1 MEKNYALRGFKKGE
15 TRMNYGAMIESRK
28 SVRAFQPEALPE
40 KVLAQVRD
48 YYDNECHRL
57 VESIKTQLLI
67 LDSSVKEA
75 LEGAAGYEKFMIGAP
90 SYLVLLSDNG
100 QYAEENAGFMM
111 EDILLKLTEMGL
123 DSCWITFTDPDQVAK
138 ALGQESNSLKPAA
151 IAAFGKGVRKFRKM
165 RVNIRSMSSIDLKEE
180 KQFYAPKISVGEM
193 VHHKTWNSKEEMFEK
208 LDFYDDALW
217 RAFYAASLSP
227 SYLNRQPYGF
237 VLTHPKAILVRC
249 PDEYTGELDAKLGLG
264 IVMLHFAG
272 VLSVW
277 GDKGWQMGP
286 VEEDLDLPEGY
297 TAVASCPVF

>member
-1 MEKNYALRGFKKGE
+1 
-15 TRMNYGAMIESRK
+15 MNYGAMIETRK

-40 KVLAQVRD
+40 KVLEQVRD
-48 YYDNECHRL
+48 YYENGCHRL
-57 VESIKTQLLI
+57 VEGLGTQLLI

-90 SYLVLLSDNG
+90 SYLVLLSQNG
-100 QYAEENAGFMM
+100 QYAEENAGFIM
-111 EDILLKLTEMGL
+111 EDMLLKLTEMGL
-123 DSCWITFTDPDQVAK
+123 DSCWITFTDPAQVAK
-138 ALGQESNSLKPAA
+138 ALNLEENGMQPAA
-151 IAAFGKGVRKFRKM
+151 IAAFGYGVRKFRKM
-165 RVNIRSMSSIDLKEE
+165 RVNIRSMSNIDVKEE
-180 KQFYAPKISVGEM
+180 KQFYAPKVSVGEL

-237 VLTHPKAILVRC
+237 VLTPHKAILVRC

-272 VLSVW
+272 VMSAW
-277 GDKGWQMGP
+277 GEKGWQMGS
-286 VEEDLDLPEGY
+286 VEEDLDLPEGH
-297 TAVASCPVF
+297 TAVASIAIF